1 MNTTGYTTYLI
12 AKKSILS
19 GNMLFSK
26 RPDLWLPKY
35 WPTYFTR
42 SKDVFLWDLK
52 KKKLTDM
59 LFAVGQNTLGYCND
73 EVDREV
79 LKCIKKGNLT
89 SLNCPEEIILSK
101 KLIQLHPWADLVKF
115 ARSGGEA
122 NAIAVR
128 IARCASINENIAV
141 CGYHGWHDWY
151 LAANI
156 KKKNL
161 DQHLIKGLEPSGVPK
176 KLRDTI
182 FTFNYGDI
190 ETLEKLVLT
199 KNIGIIKMEVARGSL
214 PNVEFLKR
222 VRSLCNKKKIIL
234 IFDECTSG
242 FRRTLGGLHL
252 TTAVEP
258 DIAMFGKA
266 LGNGYAITAVIGKKN
281 IMLKAKE
288 SFISSTFW
296 TERIGF
302 VAGISTLEVM
312 KYSKSWLKLIQ
323 NGKYINSIWRK
334 LAKKYSLKIKISGIE
349 SITSFDFEQN
359 INNYYKTY
367 LAQEMLKKN
376 YLSSNL
382 IYLSVLHNKKIID
395 KYSLV
400 LDKIFKDLSELK
412 YPQEIKKKLRGPICG
427 ISFSRLNN

>member
-1 MNTTGYTTYLI
+1 
-12 AKKSILS
+12 
-19 GNMLFSK
+19 
-26 RPDLWLPKY
+26 
-35 WPTYFTR
+35 
-42 SKDVFLWDLK
+42 
-52 KKKLTDM
+52 
-59 LFAVGQNTLGYCND
+59 
-73 EVDREV
+73 
-79 LKCIKKGNLT
+79 
-89 SLNCPEEIILSK
+89 
-101 KLIQLHPWADLVKF
+101 
-115 ARSGGEA
+115 
-122 NAIAVR
+122 
-128 IARCASINENIAV
+128 
-141 CGYHGWHDWY
+141 
-151 LAANI
+151 
-156 KKKNL
+156 
-161 DQHLIKGLEPSGVPK
+161 
-176 KLRDTI
+176 
-182 FTFNYGDI
+182 
-190 ETLEKLVLT
+190 
-199 KNIGIIKMEVARGSL
+199 MEVARGSL
-214 PNVEFLKR
+214 PNIEFLKR